1 MNRVRGESA
10 GHNDRRHKHCGA
22 QIRKFFGNGGDR
34 FLTDFFL
41 NGFLSGIDRYQPDNQ
56 KEFEVEEGVQ

>member
-1 MNRVRGESA
+1 MTDVTSIA
-10 GHNDRRHKHCGA
+10 GP
-22 QIRKFFGNGGDR
+22 KFENFSP
-34 FLTDFFL
+34 FL

>member
-10 GHNDRRHKHCGA
+10 GHNDRRHKHCGGPPNPK
-22 QIRKFFGNGGDR
+22 IFG
-34 FLTDFFL
+34 FL

>member
-1 MNRVRGESA
+1 MTDVTSITGPKSENFSEWRGP
-10 GHNDRRHKHCGA
+10 
-22 QIRKFFGNGGDR
+22 
-34 FLTDFFL
+34 FL